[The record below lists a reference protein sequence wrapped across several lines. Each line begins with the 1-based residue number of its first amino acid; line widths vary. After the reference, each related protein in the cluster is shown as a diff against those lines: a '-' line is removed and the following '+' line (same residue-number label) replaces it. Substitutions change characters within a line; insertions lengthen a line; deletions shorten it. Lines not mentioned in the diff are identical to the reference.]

1 MIDIKLI
8 AEIGWNH
15 MGSIT
20 LAEKMVKAAKNSGAD
35 YAKFQTWRVKNL
47 KPGPWDKDGR
57 RQIYEKA
64 ELNKDDYT
72 KLNKICNKYKI
83 KFLTSLFNHSDY
95 ELIKHL
101 KKNTIKIPSPE
112 NRNKQLLKFTSN
124 KFKNIFLSTGAS
136 KISEIK
142 KSLKLLN
149 KNNVTVMHCV
159 SSYPC
164 LDEQANLSRINKIKT
179 ISKNIGLS
187 DHTNDI
193 LSSVVSLGLG
203 INLIE
208 KHFTIDNKLPGRD
221 NKFAILP
228 KQLLELSRIIER
240 YKKFNIISKE
250 KFIPQEIEIRKI
262 YSGRW
267 SKEN

>member
-1 MIDIKLI
+1 MKKVKLI

-20 LAEKMVKAAKNSGAD
+20 LAEKMIKAAKISGAD
-35 YAKFQTWRVKNL
+35 YAKFQTWSVDSL

-64 ELNKDDYT
+64 ELNKEDYS
-72 KLNKICNKYKI
+72 KILKICKKYKI
-83 KFLTSLFNHSDY
+83 KFLTSLFNHKDY

-101 KKNTIKIPSPE
+101 KSNTIKIPSPE
-112 NRNKQLLKFTSN
+112 NRNANLLKFVS
-124 KFKNIFLSTGAS
+124 KKYKNIFLSTGAA

-142 KSLKLLN
+142 KSVKYLN
-149 KNNVTVMHCV
+149 KNQVTIMHCV

-164 LDEQANLSRINKIKT
+164 NDENVNLNR
-179 ISKNIGLS
+179 ISKLRGIVDNIGLS
-187 DHTNDI
+187 DHSSDI
-193 LSSVVSLGLG
+193 LSCMFSLTQGVS
-203 INLIE
+203 LIE

-228 KQLLELSRIIER
+228 SQFLQLKENIER
-240 YKKFNIISKE
+240 YGLMLKKNNES
-250 KFIPQEIEIRKI
+250 FIPQETEVRKI

-267 SKEN
+267 SK